1 MRDQSVGILAE
12 LTNPERCSVH
22 SKGQC
27 AMSELVALDQTLS
40 DPSLDPGLAPTVR
53 RRRWPMTSRSCS
65 STRIAYSRD
74 RHTADPR
81 ELGRLAVWGLSL
93 IHI

>member
-40 DPSLDPGLAPTVR
+40 DPSLDPGLAPTCQAAALADDVSELLFDPDR
-53 RRRWPMTSRSCS
+53 LLERS
-65 STRIAYSRD
+65 TY
-74 RHTADPR
+74 
-81 ELGRLAVWGLSL
+81 G
-93 IHI
+93 